1 MYTGNSHF
9 LFFRLHGLL
18 CERLTIIRDK
28 SIEIL
33 NEHKRNENN
42 DLCGEQSAAV
52 TLGMKSILGKF
63 ISGLCPI
70 EIRHVNRLKFGR
82 ITFLSGVNPEE
93 YYAAFIELVKCYSE
107 NTIENSVYE
116 DTLREMFSTK
126 VGPLI

>member
-52 TLGMKSILGKF
+52 TLGMKSILGEF
-63 ISGLCPI
+63 FRPT
-70 EIRHVNRLKFGR
+70 
-82 ITFLSGVNPEE
+82 ITNNYFHQV
-93 YYAAFIELVKCYSE
+93 
-107 NTIENSVYE
+107 
-116 DTLREMFSTK
+116 
-126 VGPLI
+126 

>member
-1 MYTGNSHF
+1 MVAVSEFDAFFPFSCSRNSHF

-52 TLGMKSILGKF
+52 TLGMKSILGEF
-63 ISGLCPI
+63 FRP
-70 EIRHVNRLKFGR
+70 
-82 ITFLSGVNPEE
+82 
-93 YYAAFIELVKCYSE
+93 
-107 NTIENSVYE
+107 TIKNNHFY
-116 DTLREMFSTK
+116 
-126 VGPLI
+126 